1 MDTTDRTHGVV
12 GWGGNESTGTQRV
25 NPRASDGSRSS
36 RCVLLW
42 SHPTMLQASNS
53 NYAAAKAAKRKSL
66 PRIHAKAVDALV
78 AQIEA
83 GTPATPTKAKA
94 PAAPTKVKS
103 AKEPGVTLK
112 GPGSS
117 WSATIRKA
125 RAKVKAKTEPRWTEP
140 SINTPKIET
149 PKIETPKIEAPA
161 IETPTITTPV
171 IETPTIAPIPQV
183 QAEAKPRGPDV
194 LDALTITIAVVLAV
208 IAAYFS
214 VSGMTRIFPGA
225 ELPVIVMTA
234 TMEAGKLTGAA
245 WLSRYWSVMA
255 ISLRMVLC
263 MLIVILALINA
274 VGVFGQLSA
283 AHLNPHVS
291 AITANETEAATQGA
305 KIEAQQRLLADL
317 NRRISQIDSAIE
329 EATKRGRSTSAMDLA
344 KDQRRNRADLVEQ
357 RAKEEST
364 LVELRTAQARITGEQ
379 QKAAADVGVLEYAAT
394 LFGVD
399 REQMIQLLILAM
411 VMSCDPLSITLVIA
425 TAAGKQKRR
434 RD

>member
-1 MDTTDRTHGVV
+1 
-12 GWGGNESTGTQRV
+12 
-25 NPRASDGSRSS
+25 
-36 RCVLLW
+36 
-42 SHPTMLQASNS
+42 MLQASNS

-66 PRIHAKAVDALV
+66 PRINVKAVDALV

-83 GTPATPTKAKA
+83 GTPATSTKAKT
-94 PAAPTKVKS
+94 PAAPTK
-103 AKEPGVTLK
+103 AKPAKDPGLNLN

-125 RAKVKAKTEPRWTEP
+125 KAKVKAKTETRWTE
-140 SINTPKIET
+140 
-149 PKIETPKIEAPA
+149 
-161 IETPTITTPV
+161 PTITTPKIEEPAIETATITAPA
-171 IETPTIAPIPQV
+171 IETPTIAPIPLT
-183 QAEAKPRGPDV
+183 QAEAKPRGPD
-194 LDALTITIAVVLAV
+194 LLHALTITIAVVLAV

-263 MLIVILALINA
+263 MLIVVLALINA

-291 AITANETEAATQGA
+291 AMTANDTEAANQGA

-344 KDQRRNRADLVEQ
+344 QGQRRNRADLVEQ
-357 RAKEEST
+357 RAKEEGT
-364 LVELRTAQARITGEQ
+364 LIELRTAQARITGEQ

-394 LFGVD
+394 LFGID

-425 TAAGKQKRR
+425 TAAGMQKKRR
-434 RD
+434 D

>member
-1 MDTTDRTHGVV
+1 
-12 GWGGNESTGTQRV
+12 
-25 NPRASDGSRSS
+25 
-36 RCVLLW
+36 
-42 SHPTMLQASNS
+42 MLQASNS
-53 NYAAAKAAKRKSL
+53 NYDAAKAAKRKSD
-66 PRIHAKAVDALV
+66 PRLKLKAVDALV

-83 GTPATPTKAKA
+83 GAPTTATKAKT
-94 PAAPTKVKS
+94 PAAPTK
-103 AKEPGVTLK
+103 AKPAKQPGLNLK

-125 RAKVKAKTEPRWTEP
+125 KAKVKAKTEPRWTEP
-140 SINTPKIET
+140 SITTPKIET
-149 PKIETPKIEAPA
+149 PAIETPA

-171 IETPTIAPIPQV
+171 IETPTPAPIPKTEP
-183 QAEAKPRGPDV
+183 EAKPRTAPD
-194 LDALTITIAVVLAV
+194 LLHALTITIAVVLAV

-291 AITANETEAATQGA
+291 AMTANDTEAANQGA

-344 KDQRRNRADLVEQ
+344 QGQRRNRADLVEQ

-364 LVELRTAQARITGEQ
+364 LIELRTAQARISGEQ

-394 LFGVD
+394 LFGID

-425 TAAGKQKRR
+425 TAAGKQKKR

>member
-1 MDTTDRTHGVV
+1 
-12 GWGGNESTGTQRV
+12 
-25 NPRASDGSRSS
+25 
-36 RCVLLW
+36 
-42 SHPTMLQASNS
+42 MLQASNS
-53 NYAAAKAAKRKSL
+53 NYDAAKAAKRKSL
-66 PRIHAKAVDALV
+66 PRIHAKAVDSLV

-83 GTPATPTKAKA
+83 GPPATPAKAKT
-94 PAAPTKVKS
+94 PAAPTK
-103 AKEPGVTLK
+103 AKPAKQQVVNLK
-112 GPGSS
+112 GSS

-125 RAKVKAKTEPRWTEP
+125 KAKVKAKTEPRWTEP
-140 SINTPKIET
+140 SITTPKIET
-149 PKIETPKIEAPA
+149 PAIETLTIT
-161 IETPTITTPV
+161 TPTITTPV
-171 IETPTIAPIPQV
+171 IEAPTPAPIPKTEP
-183 QAEAKPRGPDV
+183 EAKPRTAPD
-194 LDALTITIAVVLAV
+194 LLHALTITIAVVLAV

-255 ISLRMVLC
+255 ISLRLVLC
-263 MLIVILALINA
+263 MLIVVLALINA

-291 AITANETEAATQGA
+291 AMTANDTEAANQGA

-344 KDQRRNRADLVEQ
+344 QGQRRNRAELVEQ

-364 LVELRTAQARITGEQ
+364 LIELRTAQARITGEQ

-394 LFGVD
+394 LFGID

-425 TAAGKQKRR
+425 TAAGKQKKR